1 MKLLEFLRNSFITL
15 SVIPVVPFLMVY
27 FIGMGLKKDRK
38 STFLLAMD
46 ITTVF
51 LLLSVSA
58 LFNNIFQSGF
68 GFYLILLI
76 VLISAGLIGG
86 AQNRLKGKVDGKRL
100 FRAVWRLCFLFMGVG
115 YLMFM
120 FVGLIKYISQAM

>member
-1 MKLLEFLRNSFITL
+1 MGLLMD
-15 SVIPVVPFLMVY
+15 SVIVLCLIPIIPFLIIY
-27 FIGMGLKKDRK
+27 FIGKGLKKDK
-38 STFLLAMD
+38 KKTFMLAMD
-46 ITTVF
+46 VTTFF

-58 LFNNIFQSGF
+58 LFNNLFDNGF

-76 VLISAGLIGG
+76 VLISTGLIGG

-100 FRAVWRLCFLFMGVG
+100 FRAVWRLSFFFMSVG
-115 YLMFM
+115 YLLFM

>member
-1 MKLLEFLRNSFITL
+1 MGLLWDSVITL
-15 SVIPVVPFLMVY
+15 SLIPIIPFFIVY
-27 FIGMGLKKDRK
+27 FIGKGLKKDK
-38 STFLLAMD
+38 KKTFMLAMD
-46 ITTVF
+46 VTTFF

-58 LFNNIFQSGF
+58 LFNNLFNNGF

-76 VLISAGLIGG
+76 VLISTGLIGG

-100 FRAVWRLCFLFMGVG
+100 FRAVWRLSFFFMSVG
-115 YLMFM
+115 YLLFM

>member
-1 MKLLEFLRNSFITL
+1 MDLLRNSFITL
-15 SVIPVVPFLMVY
+15 SVIPVVPFLIVY
-27 FIGMGLKKDRK
+27 YIGIGLKREKK
-38 STFLLAMD
+38 KTFLLAMD
-46 ITTVF
+46 VTTLF

-58 LFNNIFQSGF
+58 LFNNLFQSGF

-100 FRAVWRLCFLFMGVG
+100 LRAVWRLSFLFMSIG
-115 YLMFM
+115 YLLFM
-120 FVGLIKYISQAM
+120 VVGLVKYISQAM

>member
-1 MKLLEFLRNSFITL
+1 MDFLRNSFITL
-15 SVIPVVPFLMVY
+15 SVIPVVPFFIVY
-27 FIGMGLKKDRK
+27 YIGLGLKREKK
-38 STFLLAMD
+38 KTFLLAMD
-46 ITTVF
+46 VTTLF

-100 FRAVWRLCFLFMGVG
+100 LRAVWRLSFLFMSIG
-115 YLMFM
+115 YLLFM
-120 FVGLIKYISQAM
+120 VVGLIKYISQAM

>member
-1 MKLLEFLRNSFITL
+1 MGLLMNSVITL
-15 SVIPVVPFLMVY
+15 SLIPIIPFLMVY
-27 FIGMGLKKDRK
+27 FIGRGLKKDK
-38 STFLLAMD
+38 KKTFMLAMD
-46 ITTVF
+46 VTTFF

-58 LFNNIFQSGF
+58 LFNNLFDNGF

-76 VLISAGLIGG
+76 VLISTGLIGG

-100 FRAVWRLCFLFMGVG
+100 FRAVWRLSFFFMSVG
-115 YLMFM
+115 YLLFM

>member
-1 MKLLEFLRNSFITL
+1 MDFLLNSVITL
-15 SVIPVVPFLMVY
+15 SVIPIVPFLIVY
-27 FIGMGLKKDRK
+27 FIGHGLKQDKRK
-38 STFLLAMD
+38 TFFLAMD
-46 ITTVF
+46 VTTFF

-58 LFNNIFQSGF
+58 LFNNLFDSGF

-100 FRAVWRLCFLFMGVG
+100 FRAVWRFSFFFMSAG
-115 YLMFM
+115 YLLFM

>member
-1 MKLLEFLRNSFITL
+1 MGLLMNSVGTL
-15 SVIPVVPFLMVY
+15 SLIPIIPFLIVY
-27 FIGMGLKKDRK
+27 FIGRGLKKDK
-38 STFLLAMD
+38 KKTFMHAMD
-46 ITTVF
+46 VTTFF

-58 LFNNIFQSGF
+58 LFNNLFNNGF

-76 VLISAGLIGG
+76 VLISTGLIGG

-100 FRAVWRLCFLFMGVG
+100 FRAVWRLSFFFMSVG
-115 YLMFM
+115 YLLFM

>member
-1 MKLLEFLRNSFITL
+1 MDFLRNSFITL
-15 SVIPVVPFLMVY
+15 SVIPVVPFFIVY
-27 FIGMGLKKDRK
+27 YIGLGLKREKK
-38 STFLLAMD
+38 KTFLLAMD
-46 ITTVF
+46 VTTLF

-86 AQNRLKGKVDGKRL
+86 AQNRLKGKVDWKRL
-100 FRAVWRLCFLFMGVG
+100 LRAVWRLSFLFMSIG
-115 YLMFM
+115 YLLFM
-120 FVGLIKYISQAM
+120 VVGLIKYISQAM

>member
-1 MKLLEFLRNSFITL
+1 MGLLMNSVVTL
-15 SVIPVVPFLMVY
+15 SLIPIVPFFIVY
-27 FIGMGLKKDRK
+27 FIGRRLKKDK
-38 STFLLAMD
+38 KKTFMLAMD
-46 ITTVF
+46 VTTFF

-58 LFNNIFQSGF
+58 LFNNLFNNGF

-76 VLISAGLIGG
+76 VLISTGLIGG

-100 FRAVWRLCFLFMGVG
+100 FRAVWRLSFFFMSVG
-115 YLMFM
+115 YLLFM

>member
-1 MKLLEFLRNSFITL
+1 MGLLMNSVVTL
-15 SVIPVVPFLMVY
+15 SLIPIIPFLIVY
-27 FIGMGLKKDRK
+27 FIGRGLKKDK
-38 STFLLAMD
+38 KKTFMLAMD
-46 ITTVF
+46 VTTFF

-58 LFNNIFQSGF
+58 LFNNLFNNGF

-76 VLISAGLIGG
+76 VLISTGLIGG

-100 FRAVWRLCFLFMGVG
+100 FRAVWRLSFFFMSVG
-115 YLMFM
+115 YLLFM

>member
-1 MKLLEFLRNSFITL
+1 MEFLRNSFITI
-15 SVIPVVPFLMVY
+15 SVIPIVPFLIVY
-27 FIGMGLKKDRK
+27 FAGIGLKKEKK

-46 ITTVF
+46 VTTLF

-58 LFNNIFQSGF
+58 LFNIIFDSGW

-76 VLISAGLIGG
+76 VLISTGLIGG

-100 FRAVWRLCFLFMGVG
+100 LRAVWRLTFFFMTVSYILFL
-115 YLMFM
+115 
-120 FVGLIKYISQAM
+120 FVGLIRYISQAM